1 MRTKST
7 NLNLLRLRARS
18 WSEAV
23 RLTVCKRVNNGRRCV
38 EPALLL
44 ERVEIEGRIIRFRL
58 VSSGP
63 LILISCPID
72 NSRLSS
78 RSPGIGRISTI
89 PISNWDVAI
98 GHCVGRCGWSGYW
111 LGCRT
116 VGRRG
121 AVVARVVG
129 AVVVCTSSSSFTF
142 LTRNLNFLLRQF
154 FATSHF
160 ADLVALVVAARSA
173 RGAIV
178 FAHASDAFT
187 ATLPLLFRLLA
198 VAIHA
203 GIVAVA
209 RHLDVRM
216 FESAGSARDAGH
228 LSVRR
233 FAAGTLHRRG
243 SILSL
248 LLLPAVSGRLSR
260 K

>member
-89 PISNWDVAI
+89 PIGNWDVAI

-142 LTRNLNFLLRQF
+142 LTGNLLKQKN
-154 FATSHF
+154 T
-160 ADLVALVVAARSA
+160 
-173 RGAIV
+173 
-178 FAHASDAFT
+178 
-187 ATLPLLFRLLA
+187 TL
-198 VAIHA
+198 
-203 GIVAVA
+203 
-209 RHLDVRM
+209 
-216 FESAGSARDAGH
+216 
-228 LSVRR
+228 
-233 FAAGTLHRRG
+233 
-243 SILSL
+243 
-248 LLLPAVSGRLSR
+248 SGCL
-260 K
+260 